1 MQILLLD
8 EATSALDSGSERV
21 VQEALDRAR
30 QGRTTIVIAHRLS
43 TIRDAD
49 QICVMVKGKLVEQG
63 THASLVAKGELY
75 ASLVATQQVS
85 INGSEQSAAAST
97 ANLDEK
103 KGDDADEELKKKVAA
118 GVALAPAAK
127 DVRRSTHILDNKI

>member
-97 ANLDEK
+97 ADLDEK

-127 DVRRSTHILDNKI
+127 DVRRSTHTLDNKI